1 MDSYFLTECWLKSEG
16 NIWDEYKRAIKRYGI
31 KRADAIFHVMFA
43 HYKRV
48 TLLDTGCYD
57 LVKTK
62 EMAAEIARTFSL
74 DLNVLPGTLS
84 YLEDLLTGNWNP
96 DRFLVVPPQST
107 ISSEDLIIL

>member
-1 MDSYFLTECWLKSEG
+1 
-16 NIWDEYKRAIKRYGI
+16 
-31 KRADAIFHVMFA
+31 
-43 HYKRV
+43 
-48 TLLDTGCYD
+48 
-57 LVKTK
+57 
-62 EMAAEIARTFSL
+62 MAAEIARTFSL